1 VMKTSIR
8 GHGMLLFIGV
18 LLPDRAQQDDGPDAI
33 SNQSL
38 NPVLV
43 GAWWIFGW
51 HVVSSARP
59 GLREEDESG
68 AASGSHWAAL
78 GHKRER
84 GREASWAT
92 QPWLGRAQK
101 RKRKRIGWAGSRV
114 SWVSAHHRVG
124 FRNYFSFSK
133 SFYNLQTSLNPI
145 QIRISTTSTHKIKC
159 KNISPTKEKLC
170 SGMKCNNQIFI

>member
-1 VMKTSIR
+1 
-8 GHGMLLFIGV
+8 MLLFIGV

-33 SNQSL
+33 SNRSL
-38 NPVLV
+38 NPVSV

-51 HVVSSARP
+51 RVVRSAWP
-59 GLREEDESG
+59 GLREEDESDV
-68 AASGSHWAAL
+68 ASAGHWAAL

-84 GREASWAT
+84 GREAGWAAR
-92 QPWLGRAQK
+92 PRLGHAWK
-101 RKRKRIGWAGSRV
+101 RKRKRVGWAGSRL

-124 FRNYFSFSK
+124 FRNSFSFSK

-145 QIRISTTSTHKIKC
+145 QIRILTTSTRKIKS

-170 SGMKCNNQIFI
+170 IGMNCNNQIFI

>member
-18 LLPDRAQQDDGPDAI
+18 LLPNRAQQDDGPDAI

-43 GAWWIFGW
+43 GAWLIFGW
-51 HVVSSARP
+51 RVVSSARP
-59 GLREEDESG
+59 SLREEDESG
-68 AASGSHWAAL
+68 AASAGHWAAL

-92 QPWLGRAQK
+92 RPWLGHV
-101 RKRKRIGWAGSRV
+101 RKRK
-114 SWVSAHHRVG
+114 
-124 FRNYFSFSK
+124 
-133 SFYNLQTSLNPI
+133 
-145 QIRISTTSTHKIKC
+145 
-159 KNISPTKEKLC
+159 
-170 SGMKCNNQIFI
+170 

>member
-33 SNQSL
+33 SNRSL
-38 NPVLV
+38 NPVSV

-68 AASGSHWAAL
+68 AASTGHWAASEKGGGRPAGPFGL
-78 GHKRER
+78 GWVTRGKEKER
-84 GREASWAT
+84 
-92 QPWLGRAQK
+92 
-101 RKRKRIGWAGSRV
+101 GWAGL
-114 SWVSAHHRVG
+114 APG
-124 FRNYFSFSK
+124 
-133 SFYNLQTSLNPI
+133 
-145 QIRISTTSTHKIKC
+145 
-159 KNISPTKEKLC
+159 
-170 SGMKCNNQIFI
+170 